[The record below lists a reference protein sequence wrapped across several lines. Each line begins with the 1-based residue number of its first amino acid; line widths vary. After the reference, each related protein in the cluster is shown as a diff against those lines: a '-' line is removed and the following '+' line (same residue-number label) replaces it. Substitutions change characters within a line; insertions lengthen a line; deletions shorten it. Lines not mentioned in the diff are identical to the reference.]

1 MLSLKHSVCTPKDIM
16 YTIPHLQTRPTH
28 SATTGSRKVL
38 TTQQAASQI
47 PSLKSQQPRLPT
59 AWTCKAVD
67 MSQATSRRKILPVY
81 YREVLQKQHNTLQW
95 KFKTAKSLFFKFFII
110 LSVPH
115 SFYLTHFPMLRGKRS
130 HWMLQ
135 MWSFTMHTETSYA
148 NCLPQGNL
156 HADQWRKPNI
166 RVFEVTTAR
175 RTFRAGNCWPCSM
188 LGWWGMCGKD
198 VTSAC

>member
-1 MLSLKHSVCTPKDIM
+1 MCAHLRTLCTPFLISKPGQHIV
-16 YTIPHLQTRPTH
+16 Q
-28 SATTGSRKVL
+28 
-38 TTQQAASQI
+38 QQALVK
-47 PSLKSQQPRLPT
+47 SLQPNKLLHKYLPLRANNPGFEQLEHVKQLT
-59 AWTCKAVD
+59 WV
-67 MSQATSRRKILPVY
+67 
-81 YREVLQKQHNTLQW
+81 KQHQGGKYCLYIIEKNFRNSITPYNENLRLQNPC
-95 KFKTAKSLFFKFFII
+95 FSSFFFII